1 MMKYNSA
8 DAKKASA
15 ILKVYGHRS
24 NYDQII
30 LFLKSYA
37 FVTFLALIIRE
48 GRSLGYHRQS
58 RIRR

>member
-1 MMKYNSA
+1 MMKYNSV

-15 ILKVYGHRS
+15 TLKVYGHRS

-37 FVTFLALIIRE
+37 FVTFLALTIRE
-48 GRSLGYHRQS
+48 GRPLGYHRQS